1 MPADAFGTNLDIAMA
16 DLTRAEAEY
25 LKIFGEHS
33 LDRVALV
40 DPVHPIAS
48 EYKNAAKQLRRA
60 IKTKQAIP
68 QFDKE
73 IWDTVIF

>member
-1 MPADAFGTNLDIAMA
+1 MLVDEFGVELEPEMA

-60 IKTKQAIP
+60 IETGRAIP
-68 QFDKE
+68 QVCEE
-73 IWDTVIF
+73 IWGAMVF

>member
-1 MPADAFGTNLDIAMA
+1 MLVDEFGVELEPEMA

-25 LKIFGEHS
+25 LKMFGEHS

-40 DPVHPIAS
+40 DPVHPVAS
-48 EYKNAAKQLRRA
+48 EYKLAAKKLWRA

>member
-1 MPADAFGTNLDIAMA
+1 MLVDEFGVELEPEMA

-25 LKIFGEHS
+25 LKMFGEHS

-40 DPVHPIAS
+40 DPVHPVAS
-48 EYKNAAKQLRRA
+48 EYKLAAKKLRRA

-73 IWDTVIF
+73 IWDTAIF

>member
-1 MPADAFGTNLDIAMA
+1 MLVDEFGVELEPEMA

-48 EYKNAAKQLRRA
+48 EYKNAAKQLRHA
-60 IKTKQAIP
+60 IKTGRAIP
-68 QFDKE
+68 QVCEE
-73 IWDTVIF
+73 IWGAMVF

>member
-1 MPADAFGTNLDIAMA
+1 MLVDEFGVELEPEMA

-25 LKIFGEHS
+25 LKMFGEHS

-40 DPVHPIAS
+40 DPVHPVAS
-48 EYKNAAKQLRRA
+48 EYKLAAKKLRRA

>member
-1 MPADAFGTNLDIAMA
+1 MLVDEFGVELEPEMA

-60 IKTKQAIP
+60 IKTGRAIS
-68 QFDKE
+68 QVCEE
-73 IWDTVIF
+73 IWGAMVF

>member
-1 MPADAFGTNLDIAMA
+1 MLVDEFGVELEPEMA

-60 IKTKQAIP
+60 IKTGRAIP
-68 QFDKE
+68 QGCED
-73 IWDTVIF
+73 IWGAMVF

>member
-1 MPADAFGTNLDIAMA
+1 MLVDEFGVELEPEMA

-60 IKTKQAIP
+60 IKNWP
-68 QFDKE
+68 CNSSGL
-73 IWDTVIF
+73 

>member
-1 MPADAFGTNLDIAMA
+1 MLVDEFGVELEPEMA

-60 IKTKQAIP
+60 IKTGRAIP
-68 QFDKE
+68 QVCE
-73 IWDTVIF
+73 GIWGAMVF

>member
-1 MPADAFGTNLDIAMA
+1 MLVDEFGVELEPEMA

>member
-60 IKTKQAIP
+60 IKTGRAIP
-68 QFDKE
+68 QVCEE
-73 IWDTVIF
+73 IWGAMVF

>member
-1 MPADAFGTNLDIAMA
+1 MLVDEFGVELEPEMA

-60 IKTKQAIP
+60 IKTGRAIP
-68 QFDKE
+68 QVCEE
-73 IWDTVIF
+73 IWGTMVF